1 MMITADRAVGRPK
14 LPENEKLVSV
24 NLRLTREML
33 EWLDD
38 QHAQRLD
45 RPNRSTVAREVFA
58 KVMGDG

>member
-1 MMITADRAVGRPK
+1 MKKPA
-14 LPENEKLVSV
+14 ELVSV